1 MSLYIFFYLFVW
13 KKTGIVYDQFLST
26 VKLHMSREAS
36 EKVMTSCRSSFG
48 YSPGT
53 GTHFKSS
60 RYLAMAEKTL
70 CMFSVPS
77 AASVAT
83 GPSVNVGG
91 YEFGAQVQP
100 H

>member
-1 MSLYIFFYLFVW
+1 M
-13 KKTGIVYDQFLST
+13 YDQFLST

-91 YEFGAQVQP
+91 YEFRAQVQP
-100 H
+100 HYHGAS